1 MRTTSA
7 RCISRSI
14 NETTQA
20 ALGKTSP
27 HSAKARFVVRI
38 GNSTVAV
45 GTGIAPRPHTDP
57 YVRHY
62 RIRLLP

>member
-14 NETTQA
+14 RETTQA

-27 HSAKARFVVRI
+27 HSAKARFVVT
-38 GNSTVAV
+38 TV
-45 GTGIAPRPHTDP
+45 
-57 YVRHY
+57 
-62 RIRLLP
+62 LLCW

>member
-14 NETTQA
+14 SETTQA

-27 HSAKARFVVRI
+27 HSTLRRRRAATAAYVELYISSVLGLTIPGGVR
-38 GNSTVAV
+38 
-45 GTGIAPRPHTDP
+45 
-57 YVRHY
+57 
-62 RIRLLP
+62 LQ